1 MSNAGSVWQLLDLTM
16 QTLLTRVG
24 AFDTSTMVA
33 AELGTAMYDDQMVFL
48 VKDLAIPIA
57 YVSPSSQYH
66 VAMKY

>member
-33 AELGTAMYDDQMVFL
+33 AELGTAIYDDQMVFL